1 MFEAVED
8 GYAGETPAR
17 VRSGF
22 LIRVPMDTRKPLFGR
37 AGAGRVSENCICR
50 KPNFQAE
57 PFLAAR

>member
-37 AGAGRVSENCICR
+37 AGAGRVSEYRMCR
-50 KPNFQAE
+50 KPGE
-57 PFLAAR
+57 